1 MHSYVV
7 TDFVV
12 SGPPS
17 SLNISNIGVEADT
30 FNVSWKLPTQPNGV
44 IRGYEVQYRISSDLE
59 FMSVNTTNT
68 SINLTSL
75 ITGVNYTVRVR
86 AMNAAGLGNFTN
98 NLTVLNSKKLRSYI
112 YLRIIIICVYV
123 CMKYIISS
131 KT

>member
-1 MHSYVV
+1 MHAYVV
-7 TDFVV
+7 TYFVV

-44 IRGYEVQYRISSDLE
+44 IRGYEVQYKISSDLE
-59 FMSVNTTNT
+59 FMSVNTANT

-98 NLTVLNSKKLRSYI
+98 NLTVLNSK
-112 YLRIIIICVYV
+112 
-123 CMKYIISS
+123 
-131 KT
+131 